1 MKLTGDQMLVKR
13 MNKALVLDT
22 IMQHAPLSRA
32 DISAKIGLNKASVSS
47 LVNEWL
53 AEQLVLETGLG
64 ESSGGRKPMM
74 LLFNERAGYAVGIDL
89 GVNYISAIL
98 TDLTGEILYR
108 KRIDLHT
115 HQPGAVTHLLI
126 QLIHEVAQE
135 APPSPYGV
143 IGVGIG
149 LPGIVDEQGSILS
162 APNLGWNG
170 VSLRQ
175 LLTETMP
182 VPIMIDNEANVG
194 ALGEKQFG
202 CGRTASQ
209 LIYISAGIGIGT
221 GLIMNH
227 QIYRG
232 TSGFSGELGHMTI
245 QADGGLLCSC
255 GNRGCWEMYASEQ
268 ALLKRAVHEIKQF
281 SAKTLDIHALVSSA
295 EANQPDVLRL
305 FSDIGRYLGIGIAST
320 INVFNPEM
328 IIIGNRLS
336 IAKQWLQ
343 DSLHESVLQHSLSYH
358 RERVRLEFAALGLDS
373 AALGAASMAISKF
386 FEGIKSEER
395 A

>member
-13 MNKALVLDT
+13 MNKALVLET
-22 IMQHAPLSRA
+22 IMQQAPLSRA
-32 DISAKIGLNKASVSS
+32 AISAKIGLNKASVSS

-53 AEQLVLETGLG
+53 TEQLVLETGLG

-74 LLFNERAGYAVGIDL
+74 LLFNERAGYAVGVDL

-98 TDLTGEILYR
+98 TDLAGESVYR

-115 HQPGAVTHLLI
+115 HQPTEVIPLLI
-126 QLIHEVAQE
+126 QLIQEVIAE
-135 APPSPYGV
+135 APPSPYGI

-149 LPGIVDEQGSILS
+149 VPGIVDEQGSILS
-162 APNLGWNG
+162 APNLGWTR
-170 VSLRQ
+170 VPLQQ
-175 LLTETMP
+175 LLTEAIS
-182 VPIMIDNEANVG
+182 VPMLIDNEANVG
-194 ALGEKQFG
+194 AIGEQQFG
-202 CGRTASQ
+202 CGRTASH

-221 GLIMNH
+221 GLIVNH

-232 TSGFSGELGHMTI
+232 ASGFSGELGHMTI

-268 ALLKRAVHEIKQF
+268 ALLKRATIEINKLF
-281 SAKTLDIHALVSSA
+281 PTTPDIHALVHSA
-295 EANQPDVLRL
+295 EANQSDVIRL
-305 FSDIGRYLGIGIAST
+305 FADIGRYLGIGIANT

-336 IAKQWLQ
+336 IAKRMLQ
-343 DSLHESVLQHSLSYH
+343 DSLYESVMQHSLSIH
-358 RERVRLEFAALGLDS
+358 HQRVRLEFAALGLDS

-386 FEGIKSEER
+386 LESIKSEER

>member
-13 MNKALVLDT
+13 INKALVLET
-22 IMQHAPLSRA
+22 VMQHAPLSRA
-32 DISAKIGLNKASVSS
+32 AISAKIGLNKASVSS

-53 AEQLVLETGLG
+53 TEQLVLEMGLG

-74 LLFNERAGYAVGIDL
+74 LLFNERAGYALGVDL

-98 TDLTGEILYR
+98 TDLAGEIVYR

-115 HQPGAVTHLLI
+115 HQPTEVIHLLI
-126 QLIHEVAQE
+126 QLIQEVIAE
-135 APPSPYGV
+135 APPSPYGI

-149 LPGIVDEQGSILS
+149 VPGIVDEQGSILS
-162 APNLGWNG
+162 APNLGWNS
-170 VSLRQ
+170 VSLQQ
-175 LLTETMP
+175 LLAEAIS
-182 VPIMIDNEANVG
+182 VPMLIDNEANVG
-194 ALGEKQFG
+194 AIGEQQFG
-202 CGRTASQ
+202 CGRTASH

-221 GLIMNH
+221 GLIVNH

-268 ALLKRAVHEIKQF
+268 ALLKRATNEINKLF
-281 SAKTLDIHALVSSA
+281 PTTPDIQALVRSA
-295 EANQPDVLRL
+295 EANQSDVIRL
-305 FSDIGRYLGIGIAST
+305 FADIGRYLGIGIANT

-336 IAKQWLQ
+336 IAKRWLQ
-343 DSLHESVLQHSLSYH
+343 DSLYESVMQHSLSTH
-358 RERVRLEFAALGLDS
+358 HQRVRLEFASLGLDS

-386 FEGIKSEER
+386 FEGVKSEER